1 MARDFGVLVGAMHVD
16 EAALSGGL
24 FLLGTIIMSLSVI
37 SMIIFACSEGPR
49 KRRDSYGGGGGEGG
63 GDDGGGVQ
71 DGGHH
76 HQHHHASHHHAVPVT
91 TITITMPVTV
101 TTTPVTMLFP
111 CIATITTNKYEYCM
125 NVYLTIHLWCF
136 KCPHYVLYIYIY
148 IYKSSVSSLSV
159 IYFGLSSQFLFQI
172 CVSSFN

>member
-1 MARDFGVLVGAMHVD
+1 MRLLSRVAYFCRAWLSCPSLV
-16 EAALSGGL
+16 S
-24 FLLGTIIMSLSVI
+24 IISIV
-37 SMIIFACSEGPR
+37 IFACSEEPR
-49 KRRDSYGGGGGEGG
+49 KRRDSYGGGGGG

-76 HQHHHASHHHAVPVT
+76 HQHHHASTSHHHHHHHHHAVPVT
-91 TITITMPVTV
+91 TITM
-101 TTTPVTMLFP
+101 PVTMLFP

-136 KCPHYVLYIYIY
+136 NLNVHTMYLYIYIY
-148 IYKSSVSSLSV
+148 IYKSSASSLSV

>member
-76 HQHHHASHHHAVPVT
+76 HQHHHAVPVT
-91 TITITMPVTV
+91 TITITMPVPV
-101 TTTPVTMLFP
+101 TTTPVIMLFP
-111 CIATITTNKYEYCM
+111 CIAIITTNKYEYCM

-136 KCPHYVLYIYIY
+136 KCPHYVIYIYIYLYIYIY
-148 IYKSSVSSLSV
+148 KSSLSV